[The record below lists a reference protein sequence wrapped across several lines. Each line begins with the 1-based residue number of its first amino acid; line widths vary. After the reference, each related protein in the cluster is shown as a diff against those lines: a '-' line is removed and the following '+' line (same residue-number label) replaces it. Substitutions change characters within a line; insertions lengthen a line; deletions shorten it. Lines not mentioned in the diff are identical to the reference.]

1 MTHIKRIKKK
11 LHGSFKKSANSI
23 KSIKKLLRALSARKS
38 KINPGIGLGLCPSG
52 STKITSYNKF
62 DEPEDHPVP
71 MYYTDY
77 NRFNNFLKEQ
87 ATDISKGTYDKV
99 QDIHALFKKSRSV
112 HSYGRKRKLSRRKRT
127 RSRK

>member
-1 MTHIKRIKKK
+1 MKHLRKK
-11 LHGSFKKSANSI
+11 LHGSFKKSAN
-23 KSIKKLLRALSARKS
+23 SIKKLLRALSARKS
-38 KINPGIGLGLCPSG
+38 KINPGIGLGLGLGPSG